1 MVGEAGIPQDSAAG
15 RRELER
21 VMEARRGAEEDAG
34 YKPIRRGWFFGKSA
48 LEKELPGQMSEQ
60 IARANG

>member
-1 MVGEAGIPQDSAAG
+1 MDRVLGEAGIPQDSAAG

-34 YKPIRRGWFFGKSA
+34 YKPIRRGWFYG
-48 LEKELPGQMSEQ
+48 E
-60 IARANG
+60 RAQRTKGNAIS